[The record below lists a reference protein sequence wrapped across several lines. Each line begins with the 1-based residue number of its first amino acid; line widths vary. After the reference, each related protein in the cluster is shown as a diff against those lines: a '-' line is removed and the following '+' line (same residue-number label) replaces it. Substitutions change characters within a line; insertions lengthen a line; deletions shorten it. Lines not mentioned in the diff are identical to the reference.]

1 MEENLEDQEIKFTP
15 EKSKFCPECNGPT
28 TSFVEGLEKIH
39 SEGKVRKNVHRG
51 NLLVDEKDVT
61 DTRSDV
67 GICGPRYYHETNQI
81 YGVLPCI
88 APEVLRGENGENYTA
103 ASDIHLALS

>member
-1 MEENLEDQEIKFTP
+1 MKTATF
-15 EKSKFCPECNGPT
+15 
-28 TSFVEGLEKIH
+28 EGLEKIH
-39 SEGKVRKNVHRG
+39 SEGKVRKNVHGG

-88 APEVLRGENGENYTA
+88 APEVSRGENGENYTA